1 MLKCLGVQ
9 VLSKRHFPSG
19 AEHNCSDGV
28 LASGQ
33 LSCVTR
39 VFFLGTNLISSRR
52 KREVLT
58 FFFFSLLLSH
68 VRTSLWTSQER
79 FQFPVCKQQL
89 VRTCK
94 SRWVLSFQKMKA
106 REKLFA
112 MVNDYSTGEKKSKG
126 NQGKQREFRKHGRLW
141 RTFLRSKGLSKAIP
155 QGKGTCSYYQLFLS
169 AWMWNGRM

>member
-28 LASGQ
+28 LASVQ

-79 FQFPVCKQQL
+79 FQFPVCNSSWSGLAKVDEYL
-89 VRTCK
+89 V
-94 SRWVLSFQKMKA
+94 F
-106 REKLFA
+106 
-112 MVNDYSTGEKKSKG
+112 KK
-126 NQGKQREFRKHGRLW
+126 
-141 RTFLRSKGLSKAIP
+141 
-155 QGKGTCSYYQLFLS
+155 
-169 AWMWNGRM
+169 

>member
-58 FFFFSLLLSH
+58 FFFLFSFA
-68 VRTSLWTSQER
+68 E
-79 FQFPVCKQQL
+79 PCKNFTVDLTRAFSVPCMQQQL

>member
-1 MLKCLGVQ
+1 MVSWL
-9 VLSKRHFPSG
+9 
-19 AEHNCSDGV
+19 
-28 LASGQ
+28 LASWAVWPVSSFWEQ
-33 LSCVTR
+33 ILSV
-39 VFFLGTNLISSRR
+39 VGENVKFWFFFLFSFAEPCKNFT
-52 KREVLT
+52 VDLT
-58 FFFFSLLLSH
+58 RAFS
-68 VRTSLWTSQER
+68 VPCMQ
-79 FQFPVCKQQL
+79 QQL

-126 NQGKQREFRKHGRLW
+126 NQGKQREFRKPGRLW

>member
-1 MLKCLGVQ
+1 MDTCTIPCSAKKCTPLMLKCLGVQ

-79 FQFPVCKQQL
+79 FQFPVCNSSWSGLAKVDEYLVFKKWKQG
-89 VRTCK
+89 K
-94 SRWVLSFQKMKA
+94 SCLPWLMITAQGKRNQK
-106 REKLFA
+106 EI
-112 MVNDYSTGEKKSKG
+112 KG
-126 NQGKQREFRKHGRLW
+126 N
-141 RTFLRSKGLSKAIP
+141 KGSSGSLV
-155 QGKGTCSYYQLFLS
+155 GCEGLF
-169 AWMWNGRM
+169 